1 MADRL
6 KHARPLCYNA
16 EFGRYYVKGVGVTIG
31 RTQKHW
37 GALGPRPFGRERRA
51 WPLQT
56 RPHMDYRS
64 KLITVGQTVREYVR
78 RSAEKLGFCVPPLK
92 AIQGQRSSDSELT
105 RIDRLLMMSY

>member
-1 MADRL
+1 
-6 KHARPLCYNA
+6 
-16 EFGRYYVKGVGVTIG
+16 
-31 RTQKHW
+31 
-37 GALGPRPFGRERRA
+37 
-51 WPLQT
+51 
-56 RPHMDYRS
+56 MDYRS